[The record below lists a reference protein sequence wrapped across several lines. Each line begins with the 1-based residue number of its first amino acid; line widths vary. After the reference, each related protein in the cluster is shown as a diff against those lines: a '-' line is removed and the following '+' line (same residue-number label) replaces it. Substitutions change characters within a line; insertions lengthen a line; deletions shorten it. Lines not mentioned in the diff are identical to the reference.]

1 MKRWQL
7 ALGLAISAVF
17 LYIALNGLQLEE
29 VWRSIQGADLLWLA
43 PGVVVYFGAVAARTW
58 RWDYLLRPIKR
69 IPLRTLFPTVV
80 IGYMGNNI
88 YPFRAGELVRAYVLK
103 RKLGVS
109 VSASLATVFIERI
122 FDGVTMLLFVFLALP
137 LFARY
142 STVQLPRSLEFIV
155 IAGSLAFFGALIAF
169 LVLAANP
176 EKATRVLSWF
186 LHRFIPHR
194 FHDTAHGLLDRFQ
207 TGLSSLRSGRDV
219 LKIFVTSLV
228 IWLTE
233 TLKYWFVLRAFP
245 GMLTGPFA
253 DPFIAFYALMLMNGI
268 VNLATTL
275 PSAPGYVGTFDTPG
289 IIVLTAFGIERAV
302 ATAYTLVLH
311 AALWLPI
318 TALGVFFMLRESLS
332 WQDFSRAT
340 GETAGGTTDDRRQT
354 TDDGSDRPSSAVRGL
369 PSIGEGG

>member
-1 MKRWQL
+1 LKRWQL
-7 ALGLAISAVF
+7 VLGLAVSTVF
-17 LYIALNGLQLEE
+17 LYIALNGLKLEE
-29 VWRSIQGADLLWLA
+29 VWRFIQSADLLWLV
-43 PGVVVYFGAVAARTW
+43 PGVIVYFGAVAARTW
-58 RWDYLLRPIKR
+58 RWDYLLRPVKR
-69 IPLRTLFPTVV
+69 IPLRALFPVVV

-142 STVQLPRSLEFIV
+142 STVQLPEALQFIV

-169 LVLAANP
+169 LVLAAHP
-176 EKATRVLSWF
+176 DKATRVFSWF
-186 LHRFIPHR
+186 LHRFVPHR
-194 FHDTAHGLLDRFQ
+194 FHDGAHGLLNRFQ
-207 TGLSSLRSGRDV
+207 MGLSSLRSGRDV
-219 LKIFVTSLV
+219 LKIFFISLV

-233 TLKYWFVLRAFP
+233 TLKYWFVLHAFP
-245 GMLTGPFA
+245 GMLQGVFA
-253 DPFIAFYALMLMNGI
+253 DPLIAFYALMLMNGI

-289 IIVLTAFGIERAV
+289 IVVLTAFGIQRAV

-318 TALGVFFMLRESLS
+318 TALGAFYMLRESLS
-332 WQDFSRAT
+332 WQDFSRAS
-340 GETAGGTTDDRRQT
+340 ARTTDDRRQP
-354 TDDGSDRPSSAVRGL
+354 TDHLSPSAVHRPS
-369 PSIGEGG
+369 SIGEGR

>member
-7 ALGLAISAVF
+7 GLGLAVSAVF
-17 LYIALNGLQLEE
+17 LFIALNGLRLDE
-29 VWRSIQGADLLWLA
+29 VWRLVQGADLLWLL
-43 PGVVVYFGAVAARTW
+43 PGVIVYFGAVAARTW
-58 RWDYLLRPIKR
+58 RWATLLRPVKPL
-69 IPLRTLFPTVV
+69 PLRTLFPVVV

-103 RKLGVS
+103 RQRGVS

-122 FDGVTMLLFVFLALP
+122 FDGVTMLLFVFLGLP

-142 STVQLPRSLEFIV
+142 SQVQLPTSLESLV
-155 IAGSLAFFGALIAF
+155 VLGSLAFFGALLAF
-169 LVLAANP
+169 LILASHP
-176 EKATRVLSWF
+176 EQATRALSWV
-186 LHRFIPHR
+186 LHRFVPHR
-194 FHDTAHGLLDRFQ
+194 FHETAHGLLDRFQ
-207 TGLSSLRSGRDV
+207 SGLSTLRSGRDV

-233 TLKYWFVLRAFP
+233 TLKYWFVLHAFP
-245 GMLTGPFA
+245 GMLAGPFA
-253 DPFIAFYALMLMNGI
+253 DPFTAFYALMLMNGI

-289 IIVLTAFGIERAV
+289 ILVLTAFGIGREV

-318 TALGVFFMLRESLS
+318 TALGAIYMLRESLS
-332 WQDFSRAT
+332 WQDFARASEARSVV
-340 GETAGGTTDDRRQT
+340 GAG
-354 TDDGSDRPSSAVRGL
+354 PSLPGAVK
-369 PSIGEGG
+369 EQ